1 MDGYEYRSLK
11 KGLMSDLHH
20 ASSGRHEKKQDHHQ
34 TFHTNFPM
42 PEPPQPNLSPSIYNS
57 SDSHYN
63 MKYNN
68 LNQGHISTRSGMVF
82 RSADSTNR
90 ALMEIELK
98 KKEARMKKRAASLIF
113 CLFVV
118 AIAILNITK
127 IEEAAMMN
135 NSQNEAE
142 EDTVSSLQDARASQL
157 KSQIAALQI
166 NEVEAPP
173 EEEIIEEGQEFLQP
187 FRYFAD
193 TTTSRRQSDSNF
205 FFHIPRSGGSTI
217 KEIAGK
223 CLRKTLA
230 SEVGVRDGHHE
241 DVMLQVVEFD
251 QAKYVNV
258 DTTSI
263 DGLHRSANLG
273 LAASKLADMMSSSY
287 FEEVGMLFD
296 LEHKGRAMT
305 IFRHP
310 IERAVSHYYYA
321 TRGDKAYIDPSVTLE
336 DYAQGNGIENSKL
349 LGISMG
355 NFALVKYIRS
365 HCFYASQF
373 RLGVQVSHR

>member
-20 ASSGRHEKKQDHHQ
+20 SGRHEKKQDHHQ
-34 TFHTNFPM
+34 IFHTNFPM
-42 PEPPQPNLSPSIYNS
+42 PEPPKPNLSPSIYNS

-63 MKYNN
+63 MKYNASGSDS
-68 LNQGHISTRSGMVF
+68 LNQGYMPTRSGMVF

-98 KKEARMKKRAASLIF
+98 KKEFRMKRRAASLILGLSLIVF
-113 CLFVV
+113 
-118 AIAILNITK
+118 AILNITK
-127 IEEAAMMN
+127 IEEAAMMK

-142 EDTVSSLQDARASQL
+142 EETASSLQDARASL
-157 KSQIAALQI
+157 LRSQIAALQI
-166 NEVEAPP
+166 NEGEAPP
-173 EEEIIEEGQEFLQP
+173 EEEIIEEGKEYLQP

-193 TTTSRRQSDSNF
+193 TTTLRRKSDSNF

-217 KEIAGK
+217 KEIAGR

-230 SEVGVRDGHHE
+230 SEVGVRDGHGE
-241 DVMLQVVEFD
+241 DVMLQVVDFD
-251 QAKYVNV
+251 GNKYVNV

-273 LAASKLADMMSSSY
+273 LAASKLAGMMSSSY

-296 LEHKGRAMT
+296 LDHKGRAMT
-305 IFRHP
+305 ILRHP

-349 LGISMG
+349 LGIAMRNS
-355 NFALVKYIRS
+355 ALVKYL
-365 HCFYASQF
+365 YAHI
-373 RLGVQVSHR
+373 VSTPRI